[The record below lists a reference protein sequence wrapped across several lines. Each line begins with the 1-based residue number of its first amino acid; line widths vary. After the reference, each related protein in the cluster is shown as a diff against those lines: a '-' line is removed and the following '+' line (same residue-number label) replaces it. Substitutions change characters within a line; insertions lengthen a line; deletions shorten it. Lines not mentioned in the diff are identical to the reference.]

1 MANIIMIDDD
11 IEVIGINKKY
21 LEGCGFEVFGT
32 DSPSEGIEKMKDDPA
47 DIIILDVMMPEMDG
61 FEVCRKI
68 REFSDVPIIFLTGKS
83 DEDDKLNALMLGG
96 DDYIL
101 KPYSL
106 KELKVRIEVILR
118 RVGKTASKAEGQ
130 DASDSKT
137 QSESEEFLVIGKL
150 KIDRLNHRVFF
161 DDKEYVFTKR
171 EYAAFVYMAENPNR
185 TVTFKEL
192 GTQIFGTY
200 LDLDRQAIMVI
211 VSRVRKKIGE
221 DPDFAEMIE
230 SRYGKGYSL
239 VFE

>member
-1 MANIIMIDDD
+1 MAKIIMIDDD
-11 IEVIGINKKY
+11 IEVIDINKKY

-32 DSPSEGIEKMKDDPA
+32 DSPSEGIKKMKTDPA

-83 DEDDKLNALMLGG
+83 DEDDKINALMLGG

-118 RVGKTASKAEGQ
+118 RVGKAAVKAEAQ
-130 DASDSKT
+130 DAPDTKAQPESD
-137 QSESEEFLVIGKL
+137 ELLVIGKL
-150 KIDRLNHRVFF
+150 KIDRLDHRVFF
-161 DDKEYVFTKR
+161 NDKEYVFTKR

-200 LDLDRQAIMVI
+200 LEFDRQAIMVI
-211 VSRVRKKIGE
+211 VSRVRKKIAD